1 MAIENR
7 QEQSDNATYHFMD
20 SLSCAI
26 RYTGV
31 ILLDLIPHIYDTKR
45 VRQILAEDGQEYEV
59 VVDPQGAQAHAR
71 EAGAQ
76 EMILRDIFNPAI
88 GKYEVRASEGPN
100 FGTRM
105 QAANQALLQLITQA
119 PNLTPI
125 IGDLILSSSNW
136 PMSDEAAERLKRMVP
151 PQALGAPPPQEIQQ
165 LQHSYSRHKRL
176 SRSLRWRTA
185 SISLLP
191 GTSFTRMPLRATMR
205 KPSGSRSL
213 GSRSMMRMSFRR

>member
-1 MAIENR
+1 M
-7 QEQSDNATYHFMD
+7 
-20 SLSCAI
+20 
-26 RYTGV
+26 
-31 ILLDLIPHIYDTKR
+31 
-45 VRQILAEDGQEYEV
+45 
-59 VVDPQGAQAHAR
+59 VDPQGAQAHAR

-165 LQHSYSRHKRL
+165 LQQQLQQAQALIQKLTLENGKHKLAAGNKLHENAIAGYNAETQRIKVTGEQINDANEL
-176 SRSLRWRTA
+176 QA
-185 SISLLP
+185 V
-191 GTSFTRMPLRATMR
+191 TR
-205 KPSGSRSL
+205 GEVQQ
-213 GSRSMMRMSFRR
+213 MMFEMAQQQAAQQHQMALQQQAAQAPQTPPTGPTGAPQ